1 MLYLIILFPSTV
13 FAEGMSFPLSGDI
26 EVTSPFGWRVHP
38 IFGTEIFHSGIDIGA
53 EEGQDVFAAAGGIV
67 SYAGWMSGY
76 GNTVVLDHGNGLQ
89 TLYGHNEEVV
99 TLQGQTVSKG
109 EVIALAGSTGNST
122 GPHCHFEV
130 DQDGQAVDPA
140 NYLDGSIPAS
150 DGSFD
155 SFRKSDYNFIPINFD
170 ASVDFAKPIRDA
182 ATAFSKQCT
191 IGLGLIKDKLNLLF
205 VALITMDFVF
215 AAMWVFFYNPNVPIF
230 QWLLSKCLFY
240 AFLLFMLLH
249 WGDWFTNAIKD
260 FFTTMGG
267 SVTGTTAA
275 DAGKIV
281 SDPSAVMQ
289 KGAELVGPLF
299 TYAGTFSGPA
309 ILLNGFT
316 IVATLFFAL
325 AIMICFALITYQI
338 VLAYIEFYVI
348 ALFSAVAFTF
358 SGMKQIRKYGNYG
371 INSLVAVAIKLM
383 FFCMFSVLL
392 TTTLQNIKASDY
404 FSMGGIESKI
414 SSADGKDWS
423 AANSASTI
431 DQFMVA
437 IREVETG
444 SDYFRPSDDGYGYGA
459 YQISYDNWDNWCA
472 EAGLTPPAEWTPEN
486 QDTVA
491 RCIMLEYY
499 DTYGNW
505 HDVAVAWN
513 GGGKAVGKGWSS
525 TESYAAKVEAALG
538 HPLQKTLNVVLLFA
552 MLVICVFF
560 LLIGSRM
567 SNAIM
572 IYFGGPGFGFSIER
586 DEEI

>member
-1 MLYLIILFPSTV
+1 MLLFIPAIAS
-13 FAEGMSFPLSGDI
+13 AEGMSFPLSGDI
-26 EVTSPFGWRVHP
+26 EITSPFGWRVHP

-53 EEGQDVFAAAGGIV
+53 EEGQLVFAAATGIV

-89 TLYGHNEEVV
+89 TLYAHNEEVEP
-99 TLQGQTVSKG
+99 LQGQVVSKG
-109 EVIALAGSTGNST
+109 EAIALAGSTGNST

-130 DQDGQAVDPA
+130 DQDGDPVDPA
-140 NYLDGSIPAS
+140 TYLDGSIPVS
-150 DGSFD
+150 DGKFSSF
-155 SFRKSDYNFIPINFD
+155 FKSDYNFIPINFD
-170 ASVDFAKPIRDA
+170 ASVDFAKPIRDT

-191 IGLGLIKDKLNLLF
+191 VGLGLIKDKLNWLF
-205 VALITMDFVF
+205 IALITMDFAF

-240 AFLLFMLLH
+240 GFLVFMLTH
-249 WGDWFTNAIKD
+249 WGDWVANVIKD

-267 SVTGTTAA
+267 SVTGSTAA

-281 SDPSAVMQ
+281 SDPSSIMQ

-309 ILLNGFT
+309 ILLNAP
-316 IVATLFFAL
+316 IIAMTLILAL

-338 VLAYIEFYVI
+338 VLAYIEFYIV
-348 ALFSAVAFTF
+348 ALFSAVSFTL

-371 INSLVAVAIKLM
+371 INALIAVSVKLM
-383 FFCMFSVLL
+383 FFCVFAVLL
-392 TTTLQNIKASDY
+392 TTTLQNLKVSDY
-404 FSMGGIESKI
+404 FSMGGIESKV
-414 SSADGKDWS
+414 SSDNGKDWS

-437 IREVETG
+437 IRQVESG
-444 SDYFRPSDDGYGYGA
+444 NDYFIPSDDGYGYGA
-459 YQISYDNWDNWCA
+459 YQISYSNWNNWCT
-472 EAGLTPPAEWTPEN
+472 EAGVSIPAEWTPEN

-499 DTYGNW
+499 NVYGNW

-513 GGGKAVGKGWSS
+513 GGDGAVGQKWSS
-525 TESYAAKVEAALG
+525 TESYAAKVEAAFG
-538 HPLQKTLNVVLLFA
+538 HPLQKTLNMVLLFS
-552 MLVICVFF
+552 MLVVSLFF
-560 LLIGSRM
+560 LLIGSRI
-567 SNAIM
+567 SESIM
-572 IYFGGPGFGFSIER
+572 IFFGGPGFGFSIER
-586 DEEI
+586 DDEI